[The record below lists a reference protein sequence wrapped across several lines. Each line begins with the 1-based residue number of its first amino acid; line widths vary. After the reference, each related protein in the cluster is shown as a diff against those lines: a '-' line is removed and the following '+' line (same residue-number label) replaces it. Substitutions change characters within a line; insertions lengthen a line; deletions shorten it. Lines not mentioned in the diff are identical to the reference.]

1 MKLILEKETASP
13 EETES
18 FAADW
23 AKSLVP
29 GDIIGL
35 CGDLGAGKTTFTR
48 GLFEGLGGRE
58 GIVHSPTFTLLQQ
71 YPTPGGLIHHFD
83 LYRLEKPQDF
93 EGLDFEETIF
103 SDGISVIEWA
113 DKFKFLNKYL
123 KYRVEL
129 KSQGPEVRHIRIYS
143 SRGNS

>member
-1 MKLILEKETASP
+1 MKLLLEKETTSP

-23 AKSLVP
+23 AKTLVS

-48 GLFEGLGGRE
+48 GLFEGLGGHE
-58 GIVHSPTFTLLQQ
+58 EIVHSPTFTLLQQ
-71 YPTPGGLIHHFD
+71 YPTPKGLIHHFD

-103 SDGISVIEWA
+103 GDGISVIEWA

-123 KYRVEL
+123 KYRIEL
-129 KSQGPEVRHIRIYS
+129 LSKGPEARQIRILKA
-143 SRGNS
+143 